1 MILPYKFQGADV
13 IFLAARFSYGFVWII
28 LFLSACTSPK
38 KIIYFQDISENIPD
52 TMKVS
57 AFSDHIIQPG
67 DILQVNISS
76 ANPAADALFNNINQ
90 ALNNGSNEP
99 GIIVDR
105 SGFINMPYTGRISMN
120 GLNTTQAKDSMQ
132 KLLAPQLK
140 DPTVNVRIANFKVS
154 VLGDVAK
161 PGTYTVPNERVNIL
175 QAISLAGDLNITG
188 KRNNIVIIREEK
200 GSKIFTRVDLRSK
213 NSVESEYF
221 NLRSNDVVYVEPS
234 KGKITQNDTRTF
246 QIATFAATLLSLVTI
261 IITRAN
267 F

>member
-1 MILPYKFQGADV
+1 MLFSTAI
-13 IFLAARFSYGFVWII
+13 RFSYSFVLAI

-38 KIIYFQDISENIPD
+38 KIVYFQDISENVPD
-52 TMKVS
+52 TIKLA
-57 AFSDHIIQPG
+57 AFADHTIQPG

-76 ANPAADALFNNINQ
+76 ANPSADALFNNINQ
-90 ALNNGSNEP
+90 PLDNRSTEP

-105 SGFINMPYTGRISMN
+105 YGFINLPYTGRVLMN
-120 GLNTTQAKDSMQ
+120 GLNTTQAKDTIQ
-132 KLLAPQLK
+132 KLLGSQLK
-140 DPTVNVRIANFKVS
+140 DPTVNVRIANFKIS

-161 PGTYTVPNERVNIL
+161 PGTYTITNERVNIL

-188 KRNNIVIIREEK
+188 KRDNIVVIREEK
-200 GSKIFTRVDLRSK
+200 GSKIFTRIDLRSK
-213 NSVESEYF
+213 NLVGSEYF